1 MFKVGDKIKCIS
13 IMGLN
18 PDDRELTIGKIYIV
32 KNISSS
38 EECVNIINDRR
49 RNFGY
54 FNWRFLKVEE
64 KIEPKRFGIVKFLEE
79 IEKRRK

>member
-32 KNISSS
+32 KNINDGV
-38 EECVNIINDRR
+38 CVDIINDRR